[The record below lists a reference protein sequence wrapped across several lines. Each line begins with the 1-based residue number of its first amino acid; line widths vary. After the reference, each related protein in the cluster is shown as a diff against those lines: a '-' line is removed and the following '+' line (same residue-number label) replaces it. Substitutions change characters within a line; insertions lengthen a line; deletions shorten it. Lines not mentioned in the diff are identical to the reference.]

1 LIMKK
6 KRKNNKNN
14 KKVKPIIENNNNSVS
29 GQQQLLDS
37 FLFRRGNVGLARLL
51 LVVHAAG
58 PEGISTVKLLEQLGS
73 THHAQAFIKRAKRE
87 KLIER
92 KQGESEH
99 GHFSPVYNI
108 ITEKGKKLLSQLQQK
123 QQGEEG

>member
-1 LIMKK
+1 M
-6 KRKNNKNN
+6 
-14 KKVKPIIENNNNSVS
+14 S

-99 GHFSPVYNI
+99 GHFPLFI
-108 ITEKGKKLLSQLQQK
+108 ISLQRKGRSC
-123 QQGEEG
+123 